1 MRIWDRAPAGTRV
14 LRRRDVDLRLP
25 KLIAAL
31 PLIAS
36 SFAADA
42 ESLTR
47 LSLEFGQPR
56 TLLWSVLEEKPAGA
70 EEFAFRLADQLALNP
85 DRKRWPY
92 LSGASLTFTPLLK
105 YDRNVNN
112 GFEGDTIYIGDA
124 PWVLDE
130 DQRAVEAATIG
141 GALAGGLSFG
151 IAQGTTL
158 SLSGRFEYRRAIGKE
173 FEVFDNTASVNL
185 GYTAQDWTYL
195 NAGFLVNEEKRA
207 LAEDNVRIASFS
219 IGRLF
224 GEAGNQLHDISGTYI
239 RAEENSTWQSRARV
253 DWTGTFV
260 NYGVFRLGLERGEKI
275 DGSVLPEITISTSY
289 SNVIFGSPTTL
300 SAYYTRETGSDNY
313 GPREVDLYKIRI
325 DRAISDRVSLYMSYE
340 RKDSTLDS
348 FDNSGVDFGLN
359 ITGFKF

>member
-1 MRIWDRAPAGTRV
+1 LRA
-14 LRRRDVDLRLP
+14 P

-56 TLLWSVLEEKPAGA
+56 TLLWSILEEKPAGA

-85 DRKRWPY
+85 DRKSWPY

-112 GFEGDTIYIGDA
+112 GFEGDTIYIGDD
-124 PWVLDE
+124 PWVLN
-130 DQRAVEAATIG
+130 QRAVEAATIG

-275 DGSVLPEITISTSY
+275 DGSVLPEVTIAASY
-289 SNVIFGSPTTL
+289 SNVIFGSPTTV
-300 SAYYTRETGSDNY
+300 SAYYTRETGSDTY
-313 GPREVDLYKIRI
+313 GPREVDLYKIRV